1 MDVDKYRNEEFPVS
15 KNLLYLNHAG
25 VSPIPVRSAT
35 EGVAQLREYLNFG
48 AYDLRGWLDLS
59 EGGRNLFGKLTGA
72 SPDEIAFVKNTSEG
86 LSYIAGGLPF
96 KEGENVV
103 TTSYEFPANIYPW
116 LALERKGV
124 EVRMVD
130 PVLGRV
136 PAGKLLDAV
145 DSHTRVVAISSV
157 EFINGFR
164 HDLRKIGT
172 TLRKKGVLFCV
183 DGIQSLGV
191 IPMDVEE
198 YKIDFLTADGHKWLL
213 SIEGIGCL
221 FVSRRV
227 MDMVT
232 PLEYGWHSVQNR
244 FEFEKIDFTL
254 DTSAKKFEPGSF
266 NVLSNSVF
274 NASLG
279 LIDEVGVLSINE
291 RIRTLIDY
299 LVERLDPSWTLLTP
313 MRDEERSGI
322 LTFSI
327 PGADHKEV
335 CRRLHEKK
343 VVLSPRGGGI
353 RVSPHFYNTVEEI
366 DTFLDLLRET
376 LKELGI
382 RN

>member
-15 KNLLYLNHAG
+15 KTLLYLNHAG

-48 AYDLRGWLDLS
+48 AYDLRGWMDIS
-59 EGGRNLFGKLTGA
+59 EGGRKLFGKLTGA
-72 SPDEIAFVKNTSEG
+72 FPDEIAYVKNTSEG
-86 LSYIAGGLPF
+86 LSFVAGGLPF

-116 LALERKGV
+116 LALEEKGV
-124 EVRMVD
+124 KVRMVD
-130 PVLGRV
+130 PVEGRV
-136 PAGKLLDAV
+136 PASTLLDAV

-164 HDLRKIGT
+164 HDLRKIGV

-227 MDMVT
+227 MDRVT

-244 FEFEKIDFTL
+244 FEFEKIDFRL

-274 NASLG
+274 NASLS

-291 RIRTLIDY
+291 RIKSLIDY
-299 LVERLDPSWTLLTP
+299 LVERLDPSWSLLTS
-313 MRDEERSGI
+313 MREEERSGI

-327 PGADHKEV
+327 PGVDHKEI

-353 RVSPHFYNTVEEI
+353 RVSPHFYNTEEDI
-366 DTFLDLLRET
+366 DSFLDLLRET
-376 LKELGI
+376 IKEMGD
-382 RN
+382 N